1 MKTRNKDY
9 RLSKAGTIATLT
21 IFDKKENVA
30 IASKKFKPTEK
41 LPTIDDLRWGLE
53 ISLKMAIAI
62 RRELVECK
70 QFMSWYHYA

>member
-9 RLSKAGTIATLT
+9 TILT
-21 IFDKKENVA
+21 NKTEAVLFITDKKTNLA
-30 IASKKFKPTEK
+30 IASKKFKATDK

-62 RRELVECK
+62 RRELVEWK
-70 QFMSWYHYA
+70 QFISWYHYA

>member
-9 RLSKAGTIATLT
+9 TILTNKTEAVLT
-21 IFDKKENVA
+21 IMDKKENVA
-30 IASKKFKPTEK
+30 IASKKFKATDK

-62 RRELVECK
+62 RRELVEWK
-70 QFMSWYHYA
+70 DAAKET

>member
-9 RLSKAGTIATLT
+9 TILT
-21 IFDKKENVA
+21 NRTEAVLFITDKNTNLA
-30 IASKKFKPTEK
+30 IASKKFKATDK

-62 RRELVECK
+62 RRDVVEWK
-70 QFMSWYHYA
+70 DATKET